1 MMTMATKMSMPSP
14 ETRPAIELSPNDRVA
29 VIAGSGRLPVN
40 VAAGLKAAGH
50 PPFVVIT
57 GGERTEVDEL
67 TTYDHATIELERM
80 ADLIPLLK
88 RERITH
94 VVLAG
99 GIGRRPRL
107 TRLKP
112 SRYMLTT
119 MLPRLASALGKGDN
133 ALLATLVGFI
143 EEVGPKVVGAHE
155 VVPDLLAIEG
165 AITKAK
171 PKTADYRDLNAAF
184 SAAKAVGAL
193 DIGQAVVAIG
203 GRVVAVEGVEG
214 TDGLL
219 ARAAALRSHPRL
231 AGKKRGVIV
240 KCAKPGQELRA
251 DLPAIGPQTV
261 RAAYDAGL
269 AGIGVE
275 AGHSL
280 ILDYETVRTSA
291 DALGLFVV
299 GLPGGKP

>member
-1 MMTMATKMSMPSP
+1 MTMATTTPKPPP
-14 ETRPAIELSPNDRVA
+14 ESRPAIELSPTDRVA

-50 PPFVVIT
+50 SPFIVIA
-57 GGERTEVDEL
+57 GGERTDTDEL
-67 TTYDHATIELERM
+67 AAYDHARIELERM
-80 ADLIPLLK
+80 GDLIPLLK

-99 GIGRRPRL
+99 GIGRRPKL
-107 TRLKP
+107 WKLKP

-119 MLPRLASALGKGDN
+119 MLPRIVSALGKGDN
-133 ALLATLVGFI
+133 ALLSTIVQLI

-165 AITKAK
+165 PITKAR
-171 PKTADYRDLNAAF
+171 PGAADYRDLEAAF
-184 SAAKAVGAL
+184 AAAKAIGAL
-193 DIGQAVVAIG
+193 DIGQAAIAIG

-219 ARAAALRSHPRL
+219 ARTAALRSHPRL
-231 AGKKRGVIV
+231 SGKTRGVIV
-240 KCAKPGQELRA
+240 KCAKPAQELRA

-261 RAAYDAGL
+261 QAAHAAGL

-275 AGHSL
+275 AGRSL
-280 ILDYETVRTSA
+280 ILDYEAVRASA

-299 GLPGGKP
+299 GLPGEKA

>member
-1 MMTMATKMSMPSP
+1 MATKTPMPPP
-14 ETRPAIELSPNDRVA
+14 ETRPAIELAASDRVA

-40 VAAGLKAAGH
+40 VAAGLNAAGH

-57 GGERTEVDEL
+57 NGEEADVDEL
-67 TTYDHATIELERM
+67 TSYDHATIELEHM

-119 MLPRLASALGKGDN
+119 MLPRLALALGKGDN
-133 ALLATLVGFI
+133 ALLSTIVALI

-165 AITKAK
+165 AITRAQ
-171 PKTADYRDLNAAF
+171 PKSADYRDLRAAF
-184 SAAKAVGAL
+184 SAAKAIGAL
-193 DIGQAVVAIG
+193 DIGQGAIAIG
-203 GRVVAVEGVEG
+203 GRVIAVEGVEG

-219 ARAAALRSHPRL
+219 ARTASLRSHPRL
-231 AGKKRGVIV
+231 SGKKRGVIV

-261 RAAYDAGL
+261 KAAHDAGL

-280 ILDYETVRTSA
+280 ILDYETVRSSA

-299 GLPGGKP
+299 GLPGDTA